1 MRFVLNPLAQ
11 ITFSV
16 TCGLMAPG
24 VVQGFGSG
32 LALAANVQHSQI
44 ARGKIFCKIFP
55 QLPMKAKRPR
65 ARSKRLAAAV
75 KQGRKSKG
83 ATLTP
88 APLLEPEILTSEFLR
103 SLLLI
108 CVRLGIGAEGST
120 FPLLLTAAAT
130 AARSSVASRSTLGL
144 WAHLFD
150 CLLHIL
156 SAIPPISHRI
166 KKCAFIKPQ
175 NLSLNITLS

>member
-1 MRFVLNPLAQ
+1 MRCVLNPLAQ

-65 ARSKRLAAAV
+65 ARSERLAAAV
-75 KQGRKSKG
+75 KQGRQSEG

-88 APLLEPEILTSEFLR
+88 APLFDT
-103 SLLLI
+103 
-108 CVRLGIGAEGST
+108 GIRT
-120 FPLLLTAAAT
+120 
-130 AARSSVASRSTLGL
+130 
-144 WAHLFD
+144 
-150 CLLHIL
+150 
-156 SAIPPISHRI
+156 
-166 KKCAFIKPQ
+166 Q
-175 NLSLNITLS
+175 

>member
-32 LALAANVQHSQI
+32 LALAGNVQHSQI
-44 ARGKIFCKIFP
+44 ARG
-55 QLPMKAKRPR
+55 
-65 ARSKRLAAAV
+65 
-75 KQGRKSKG
+75 
-83 ATLTP
+83 
-88 APLLEPEILTSEFLR
+88 
-103 SLLLI
+103 
-108 CVRLGIGAEGST
+108 
-120 FPLLLTAAAT
+120 TAAAT

-166 KKCAFIKPQ
+166 RKCAFIKPQ
-175 NLSLNITLS
+175 NLSLNMTLS

>member
-65 ARSKRLAAAV
+65 ARSERLAAAV

-103 SLLLI
+103 S
-108 CVRLGIGAEGST
+108 
-120 FPLLLTAAAT
+120 
-130 AARSSVASRSTLGL
+130 
-144 WAHLFD
+144 
-150 CLLHIL
+150 
-156 SAIPPISHRI
+156 
-166 KKCAFIKPQ
+166 
-175 NLSLNITLS
+175 